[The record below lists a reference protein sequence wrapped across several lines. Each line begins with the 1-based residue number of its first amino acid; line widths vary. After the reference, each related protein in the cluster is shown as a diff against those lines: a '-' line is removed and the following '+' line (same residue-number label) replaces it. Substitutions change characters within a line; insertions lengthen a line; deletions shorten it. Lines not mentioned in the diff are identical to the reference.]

1 MLTKPRRKKS
11 ENYLLGCGIKS
22 SCSLLQ
28 QFRILFHVLTESL
41 IESCFFLLSFLLF
54 GRFRVRFGHSF
65 LRSQPIGYLT
75 FFLRWLDHR
84 LIIVFFTITTRT
96 KKKLRFT
103 VASNSRRKTKSVL
116 KSFNHKISPRMFGS
130 SRTSATTTSPSFA
143 TPRPGSRVP
152 TLAPERIPPTQTRP
166 QSRRQA
172 LFRALLELRQHARF
186 NVSLPRKFVRLLILR
201 FRMNAR
207 QWFFRPI
214 FV

>member
-1 MLTKPRRKKS
+1 MLKPRREKS

-103 VASNSRRKTKSVL
+103 VASNSRRKSNQFSNRSTTKSHL
-116 KSFNHKISPRMFGS
+116 ECLDRLGLLLRLRPRR
-130 SRTSATTTSPSFA
+130 SR
-143 TPRPGSRVP
+143 
-152 TLAPERIPPTQTRP
+152 
-166 QSRRQA
+166 
-172 LFRALLELRQHARF
+172 LLDLDRE
-186 NVSLPRKFVRLLILR
+186 SLPLPRNV
-201 FRMNAR
+201 
-207 QWFFRPI
+207 FRPPKRAPRAGDRP
-214 FV
+214 FFGLCWNCDNMPVLMLACPVNLFAC